1 MSLRYDLT
9 KIEDY
14 KSRCYCVAYDENGD
28 PIKDGRGEVVFKIDP
43 LTEHIIFMTMNV
55 GIGEINKRTAQD
67 FYNRA
72 LFYERV
78 FDSPR
83 RVDGERRFISAA
95 EVKKHIGLSTN
106 ASRMSKKEFINH
118 VWECYEHERPVVLE
132 ALLPKAI

>member
-14 KSRCYCVAYDENGD
+14 KSRCYRVAKDENGEELKND
-28 PIKDGRGEVVFKIDP
+28 HGAPIWVVNP

-67 FYNRA
+67 FYNRV

-132 ALLPKAI
+132 ASLPKAI